1 MYWVE
6 SRNVRDFVVRN
17 PLAAAFAIS
26 LVIHLTLFGT
36 WRVGKHLGWWDHQAT
51 WLLNL
56 HKKRAVKVLA
66 KQNQAQ
72 QRAPREIPLTFV
84 EVDPSVV
91 TAEAPKD
98 TKFYGVANA
107 KATNP
112 DATVEVEKPK
122 VEGKRTEVPKTE
134 DTPRFNP
141 QPLQPSPGSLGNA
154 ADPAKA
160 VEPPKEDGNTIT
172 IPSKEKP
179 RTLAAAKQQKNI
191 VGEKV
196 KQDGGAK
203 RRGQISLDVA
213 ATSFGAYDAAFIAAV
228 QKRWFDILDN
238 TSFSQ
243 RPGKVVLE
251 FRLKYDGTIVE
262 MRQSQTDVG
271 EVLGLICQRAVE
283 DPAPYA
289 PWPRDMRATFTQGYR
304 DIRFTFVY
312 Y

>member
-6 SRNVRDFVVRN
+6 PRNLRDFVVRN

-36 WRVGKHLGWWDHQAT
+36 WRVGKHFGWWNHQAT

-56 HKKRAVKVLA
+56 NKKRAVKVR
-66 KQNQAQ
+66 AQ
-72 QRAPREIPLTFV
+72 QMAQQQPRETSLTFV

-107 KATNP
+107 KATAP
-112 DATVEVEKPK
+112 DANIEAEKPK
-122 VEGKRTEVPKTE
+122 VDGKQTEVPKTE

-141 QPLQPSPGSLGNA
+141 QPLQPSAGAANSPKGVEQPK
-154 ADPAKA
+154 ADPG
-160 VEPPKEDGNTIT
+160 DTIT

-203 RRGQISLDVA
+203 RRGVISHDVA
-213 ATSFGAYDAAFIAAV
+213 VTPFSAYDAAFIQAV

-238 TSFSQ
+238 TSFTQ

-251 FRLKYDGTIVE
+251 FRLKYDGTIIE
-262 MRQSQTDVG
+262 MRQSHTEVG
-271 EVLGLICQRAVE
+271 EVLGLICQKAVL

-304 DIRFTFVY
+304 DVRFTFIY

>member
-1 MYWVE
+1 
-6 SRNVRDFVVRN
+6 
-17 PLAAAFAIS
+17 
-26 LVIHLTLFGT
+26 
-36 WRVGKHLGWWDHQAT
+36 
-51 WLLNL
+51 
-56 HKKRAVKVLA
+56 
-66 KQNQAQ
+66 
-72 QRAPREIPLTFV
+72 
-84 EVDPSVV
+84 
-91 TAEAPKD
+91 
-98 TKFYGVANA
+98 
-107 KATNP
+107 
-112 DATVEVEKPK
+112 
-122 VEGKRTEVPKTE
+122 PKTE

-141 QPLQPSPGSLGNA
+141 QPLQPSPGALGNA

-196 KQDGGAK
+196 KQEGGVK
-203 RRGQISLDVA
+203 RRGQIISPDVA

-271 EVLGLICQRAVE
+271 EVLALICQRAVE

-289 PWPRDMRATFTQGYR
+289 AWPRDM
-304 DIRFTFVY
+304 
-312 Y
+312 